1 MLTNNFY
8 KLINRQPYTYLRDY
22 SPSSSDTNSYPF
34 VDIVNANGK
43 IICTYRVEAADT
55 DKYQYVDYIY
65 DLSTSVEYQS
75 YIIGANRSTYDSKQ
89 EISSAGYTRTSVY
102 DTTRIAATNDI
113 NTETE
118 SSTGRYPDGMGTL
131 FMYIGNGTTQPT
143 KDDYTMES
151 CLTNYERTGLIVTSN
166 QNSGIVQ
173 VILTVKPTNDI
184 QMSEIGI
191 FTTPYSNN
199 TFNRNT
205 KAEFVMVCHD
215 VFTPVTLPA
224 NKPVTITYTINLS
237 ELTAETTIG

>member
-8 KLINRQPYTYLRDY
+8 KLINRQPYTYLRNY
-22 SPSSSDTNSYPF
+22 SPSSNDTNQYPF

-43 IICTYRVEAADT
+43 IICKNGVASADT
-55 DKYQYVDYIY
+55 EKYEHVGYVY
-65 DLSTSVEYQS
+65 DLSTEANRQS
-75 YIIGANRSTYDSKQ
+75 YIIGANDATYNNKQ
-89 EISSAGYTRTSVY
+89 QISSAGYTRTSVY
-102 DTTRIAATNDI
+102 DTTKIVATNDI
-113 NTETE
+113 NTDTV
-118 SSTGRYPDGMGTL
+118 TTRRCPDGMGTL

-151 CLTNYERTGLIVTSN
+151 CLTGYERTGLIVTSN

-191 FTTPYSNN
+191 FTTPWSSNEYD
-199 TFNRNT
+199 RNT
-205 KAEFVMVCHD
+205 KKEFVMVCHD

-224 NKPVTITYTINLS
+224 NKVVTITYTINLS
-237 ELTAETTIG
+237 ELTAETTMG

>member
-8 KLINRQPYTYLRDY
+8 KLINRQPYMYLRNS
-22 SPSSSDTNSYPF
+22 SPSSSGSNNHPF

-43 IICTYRVEAADT
+43 IICNSGVEPADT
-55 DKYQYVDYIY
+55 DKYQYVGYIY
-65 DLSTSVEYQS
+65 DLSTDPGRQS
-75 YIIGANRSTYDSKQ
+75 YIIGANKETYDRKQ
-89 EISSAGYTRTSVY
+89 QISSAGYTRTSVY

-113 NTETE
+113 NTDTG
-118 SSTGRYPDGMGTL
+118 STNRYPDGMGTL
-131 FMYIGNGTTQPT
+131 FMYIGNGTIQPT

-151 CLTNYERTGLIVTSN
+151 CLTDYERTGLIVTSN
-166 QNSGIVQ
+166 QNSGIIQ

-191 FTTPYSNN
+191 FTTPWSSN
-199 TFNRNT
+199 THDRNT
-205 KAEFVMVCHD
+205 KTEFVMVCHD

>member
-8 KLINRQPYTYLRDY
+8 KLINRQPYMNLRDY
-22 SPSSSDTNSYPF
+22 SPSSTSTNRYPF

-43 IICTYRVEAADT
+43 IICGNGIDSADT
-55 DKYQYVDYIY
+55 EKYEYVGYIY
-65 DLSTSVEYQS
+65 NLSTSGGTQS
-75 YIIGANRSTYDSKQ
+75 YVIGANEDTYGNKQ
-89 EISSAGYTRTSVY
+89 QISSAGYTRTSVY
-102 DTTRIAATNDI
+102 DTTKIVATNDI
-113 NTETE
+113 NTDTV
-118 SSTGRYPDGMGTL
+118 TTNRYPDGMGAL

-151 CLTNYERTGLIVTSN
+151 CLTGYERTGLIVTSN

-191 FTTPYSNN
+191 FTTPWSSNEYD
-199 TFNRNT
+199 RNT
-205 KAEFVMVCHD
+205 KKEFVMVCHD

-224 NKPVTITYTINLS
+224 NKVVTITYTINLS
-237 ELTAETTIG
+237 ELTAETTMG

>member
-1 MLTNNFY
+1 M
-8 KLINRQPYTYLRDY
+8 QPHMYLRNY
-22 SPSSSDTNSYPF
+22 SQSNSGTNYYPF

-43 IICTYRVEAADT
+43 IICKYEVEAADT
-55 DKYQYVDYIY
+55 DKYQYLGYIN
-65 DLSTSVEYQS
+65 DLSTNSNNQS
-75 YIIGANRSTYDSKQ
+75 YIIGANCETYDIKQ

-102 DTTRIAATNDI
+102 DTNRIVATNDI
-113 NTETE
+113 NTDTV
-118 SSTGRYPDGMGTL
+118 STNRYPDGMGTL

-151 CLTNYERTGLIVTSN
+151 CLTDYERTGLIVTSN

-173 VILTVKPTNDI
+173 VMLTIKPTNDI

-191 FTTPYSNN
+191 FTTPYSSSL
-199 TFNRNT
+199 FDRNT
-205 KAEFVMVCHD
+205 KTEFVMVCHD
-215 VFTPVTLPA
+215 TFTPVTLPA

>member
-1 MLTNNFY
+1 M
-8 KLINRQPYTYLRDY
+8 YLRGY
-22 SPSSSDTNSYPF
+22 SPSSSNSNSYPF

-43 IICTYRVEAADT
+43 IICTSVVETKDT
-55 DKYQYVDYIY
+55 DKYQYVAYIS
-65 DLSTSVEYQS
+65 DLSTNVNNPS
-75 YIIGANRSTYDSKQ
+75 YIIGANKSTYDSKQ

-113 NTETE
+113 NTDTAA
-118 SSTGRYPDGMGTL
+118 TNRYPDGMGTL

-151 CLTNYERTGLIVTSN
+151 CLTGYERTGLIVTSN

-191 FTTPYSNN
+191 FTTPWSSNSYD
-199 TFNRNT
+199 RNT

-215 VFTPVTLPA
+215 VFTPVTLLA
-224 NKPVTITYTINLS
+224 NKVVTITYTINLS

>member
-8 KLINRQPYTYLRDY
+8 KLINRQPYMYLRHY
-22 SPSSSDTNSYPF
+22 SPSSLDTNYQPF

-43 IICTYRVEAADT
+43 IICTSRVEAADT
-55 DKYQYVDYIY
+55 DKYQYVGYIY
-65 DLSTSVEYQS
+65 DLSTDAGYQS
-75 YIIGANRSTYDSKQ
+75 YIIGANKSTYDSKQ
-89 EISSAGYTRTSVY
+89 QISSAGYTRTSVY

-113 NTETE
+113 NTDTVL
-118 SSTGRYPDGMGTL
+118 TNRYPDGMGAL

-151 CLTNYERTGLIVTSN
+151 CLTDYERTGLIVTSN

-173 VILTVKPTNDI
+173 VLLTVKPTNDI

-191 FTTPYSNN
+191 FTTPWSSNSVD
-199 TFNRNT
+199 RNT
-205 KAEFVMVCHD
+205 KTEFVMVCHD
-215 VFTPVTLPA
+215 TFTPVTLPA

>member
-8 KLINRQPYTYLRDY
+8 KLINRQPYMYLRAC
-22 SPSSSDTNSYPF
+22 SPSSNNSNRYPF

-43 IICTYRVEAADT
+43 IICESGVVSADT
-55 DKYQYVDYIY
+55 EKYEYVGGAF
-65 DLSTSVEYQS
+65 DLSTEGGRQS
-75 YIIGANRSTYDSKQ
+75 YIIGANQDTYEGKQ
-89 EISSAGYTRTSVY
+89 KISSAGYTRTSVY
-102 DTTRIAATNDI
+102 DTTKIVATNDI
-113 NTETE
+113 NTDTVKT
-118 SSTGRYPDGMGTL
+118 SRYPDGMGTL

-151 CLTNYERTGLIVTSN
+151 CLTDYERTGLIITSN

-191 FTTPYSNN
+191 FTTPYVNGSY
-199 TFNRNT
+199 NRHT
-205 KAEFVMVCHD
+205 KADFVMVCHD

-224 NKPVTITYTINLS
+224 NKVVTITYTINLS

>member
-8 KLINRQPYTYLRDY
+8 KLINRQPYMHLRSY
-22 SPSSSDTNSYPF
+22 SPSSSDTNYEPF

-43 IICTYRVEAADT
+43 IICTSRVEAADT
-55 DKYQYVDYIY
+55 DKYQRVEYIY
-65 DLSTSVEYQS
+65 NLSIDANSSS
-75 YIIGANRSTYDSKQ
+75 YIIGANNSTYDSKQ
-89 EISSAGYTRTSVY
+89 QISSAGYTRTSVY

-113 NTETE
+113 NTDTVL
-118 SSTGRYPDGMGTL
+118 TNRYPDGMGAL

-151 CLTNYERTGLIVTSN
+151 CLTDYERTGLIVTSN

-173 VILTVKPTNDI
+173 VLLTVKPTNNI

-191 FTTPYSNN
+191 FTTPWSNSSVD
-199 TFNRNT
+199 RNT
-205 KAEFVMVCHD
+205 KREFVMVCHD

>member
-8 KLINRQPYTYLRDY
+8 KLINRQPYVYLRNY
-22 SPSSSDTNSYPF
+22 SPSASGTNYIPF

-43 IICTYRVEAADT
+43 FICTSRVDSADT
-55 DKYQYVDYIY
+55 DKYQYVNYIN
-65 DLSTSVEYQS
+65 DLSTDTQRQS
-75 YIIGANRSTYDSKQ
+75 YIIGANSETDDIKQ
-89 EISSAGYTRTSVY
+89 QISSAGYTRTSVY
-102 DTTRIAATNDI
+102 DTTRITATNDI
-113 NTETE
+113 NTDTE
-118 SSTGRYPDGMGTL
+118 STQKYPDGMGTL

-151 CLTNYERTGLIVTSN
+151 CLTDYERTGLIVTSN
-166 QNSGIVQ
+166 QNSGIIQ

-191 FTTPYSNN
+191 FTTPFSSNSVS
-199 TFNRNT
+199 RNT
-205 KAEFVMVCHD
+205 KSYFVMVCHD

-224 NKPVTITYTINLS
+224 NKTVTITYTINLS

>member
-8 KLINRQPYTYLRDY
+8 KLINRQPYMYLRDY
-22 SPSSSDTNSYPF
+22 SPSSSNRNSEPF

-43 IICTYRVEAADT
+43 IICTSRVESADT
-55 DKYQYVDYIY
+55 DKYQYVGYIN
-65 DLSTSVEYQS
+65 DLSTDSSRYS
-75 YIIGANRSTYDSKQ
+75 YIIGANQDTDDYKQ
-89 EISSAGYTRTSVY
+89 HTSSAGYTRTSIY

-113 NTETE
+113 NTDTE
-118 SSTGRYPDGMGTL
+118 STDRYPDGMGTL
-131 FMYIGNGTTQPT
+131 FMYIGNGTIQPT

-151 CLTNYERTGLIVTSN
+151 CLTDYERTGLIVTSN
-166 QNSGIVQ
+166 QNSGIIQ

-191 FTTPYSNN
+191 FTTPYSSNSVS
-199 TFNRNT
+199 RNT
-205 KAEFVMVCHD
+205 KAYFVMVCHD

-224 NKPVTITYTINLS
+224 NKTVTITYTINLA

>member
-8 KLINRQPYTYLRDY
+8 KLINRQPYMYLRSY
-22 SPSSSDTNSYPF
+22 SPSSSGTNYYPF

-43 IICTYRVEAADT
+43 IICTSEVGAADT
-55 DKYQYVDYIY
+55 DKYQYVGYIY
-65 DLSTSVEYQS
+65 DLSTNTEYQS
-75 YIIGANRSTYDSKQ
+75 YIIGANKSTDDYKQ
-89 EISSAGYTRTSVY
+89 QISSAGYTRTSVY

-113 NTETE
+113 NTDTVL
-118 SSTGRYPDGMGTL
+118 TNRYPDGMGAL

-151 CLTNYERTGLIVTSN
+151 CLTDYERTGLIVTSN

-173 VILTVKPTNDI
+173 VLLTVKPTNDI

-191 FTTPYSNN
+191 FTTPWSSNSVD
-199 TFNRNT
+199 RNT
-205 KAEFVMVCHD
+205 KREFVMVCHD

>member
-8 KLINRQPYTYLRDY
+8 KLINMQPYTYLRYY
-22 SPSSSDTNSYPF
+22 SPSSSGTNYYPF

-43 IICTYRVEAADT
+43 IICTSTVEAADT
-55 DKYQYVDYIY
+55 DKYQYVGYIY
-65 DLSTSVEYQS
+65 DLSTSADNQS
-75 YIIGANRSTYDSKQ
+75 YIIGANKSTNDYKQ
-89 EISSAGYTRTSVY
+89 KISSAGYTRTSVY

-113 NTETE
+113 NTDTV
-118 SSTGRYPDGMGTL
+118 STDRYPDGMGAL

-151 CLTNYERTGLIVTSN
+151 CLTGYERTGLIVTSN

-191 FTTPYSNN
+191 FTTPWSSN
-199 TFNRNT
+199 TYDRNT
-205 KAEFVMVCHD
+205 KTEFVMVCHD
-215 VFTPVTLPA
+215 TFTPVTLPA

>member
-8 KLINRQPYTYLRDY
+8 KLINRQPYTYLRSS
-22 SPSSSDTNSYPF
+22 SPSSQYSNSSPF

-43 IICTYRVEAADT
+43 IICTSDVDTADT
-55 DKYQYVDYIY
+55 DKYQYLQYTS
-65 DLSTSVEYQS
+65 DLSTAADSQS
-75 YIIGANRSTYDSKQ
+75 YIIGANRTTYNDKQ
-89 EISSAGYTRTSVY
+89 QISSAGYTRTSVY

-113 NTETE
+113 NTDTE
-118 SSTGRYPDGMGTL
+118 PTSRYPDGMGTL

-151 CLTNYERTGLIVTSN
+151 CLTGYERTGLIVTSN
-166 QNSGIVQ
+166 QNSGIIQ

-191 FTTPYSNN
+191 FTTPFSNSQYS
-199 TFNRNT
+199 RNT

-215 VFTPVTLPA
+215 TFTPVTLPA

-237 ELTAETTIG
+237 QMTAETTIG

>member
-8 KLINRQPYTYLRDY
+8 KLINRQPYMYLRSS
-22 SPSSSDTNSYPF
+22 SPSSSGSNYYPF

-43 IICTYRVEAADT
+43 IICTSGVGAADT
-55 DKYQYVDYIY
+55 DKYQYVGYINN
-65 DLSTSVEYQS
+65 LSTDPNRQS
-75 YIIGANRSTYDSKQ
+75 YIIGANRETYDIKQ

-102 DTTRIAATNDI
+102 DTTRITATNDI
-113 NTETE
+113 NTDTE
-118 SSTGRYPDGMGTL
+118 ATSRYPDGMGTL

-151 CLTNYERTGLIVTSN
+151 CLTDYERTGLIVTSN

-173 VILTVKPTNDI
+173 VLLTVKPTNDI

-191 FTTPYSNN
+191 FTTPWSSNN
-199 TFNRNT
+199 HNRNT

-215 VFTPVTLPA
+215 TFTPVTLPA

>member
-8 KLINRQPYTYLRDY
+8 KLINRQPYMYLRGF
-22 SPSSSDTNSYPF
+22 SPSSSDQNNYPF

-43 IICTYRVEAADT
+43 IICSSRVEAADT
-55 DKYQYVDYIY
+55 DKYQYLGYI
-65 DLSTSVEYQS
+65 DELSTDATNQS
-75 YIIGANRSTYDSKQ
+75 YIIGANQSTYDYKQ
-89 EISSAGYTRTSVY
+89 QVSSAGYTRTSVY

-113 NTETE
+113 NTDTAAT
-118 SSTGRYPDGMGTL
+118 SRYPDGMGTL

-143 KDDYTMES
+143 KNDYTMES
-151 CLTNYERTGLIVTSN
+151 CLTDYERTGLIVTSN

-173 VILTVKPTNDI
+173 VLLTVKPTNDI

-191 FTTPYSNN
+191 FTTPWSSTTYD
-199 TFNRNT
+199 RNT

-215 VFTPVTLPA
+215 TFTPVTLPA